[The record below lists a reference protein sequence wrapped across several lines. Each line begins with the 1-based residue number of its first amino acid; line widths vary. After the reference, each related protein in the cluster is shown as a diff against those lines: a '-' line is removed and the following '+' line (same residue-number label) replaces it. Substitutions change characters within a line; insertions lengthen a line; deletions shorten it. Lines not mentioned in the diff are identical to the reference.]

1 LLKYILVVPLKKD
14 SFQARRRRG
23 LKQAIDEAGDV
34 ELRELREAV
43 TSRQE
48 RVAQLE
54 LELFD
59 TRADLASFERE
70 MEDRLGLLKRQIE
83 RLERRIEESRRRAA
97 RRAQWGDRADS
108 PDTPEDVVEQF
119 RKTWKRSGRPSKPFI
134 KKKVNEATK
143 EELKTVYRRLAK
155 RFHPDLVR
163 DPGEKQWR
171 EEQMAKVNNA
181 YAENDMVALLAIEE
195 GAEWTPVTPVRSRE
209 EEIVEL
215 RSEIKRLDGIIAEL
229 ERSLRELINSDTV
242 KLMLDATIA
251 RKSGRDLLREMENA
265 LLARVTELQSE
276 LASIS

>member
-1 LLKYILVVPLKKD
+1 MKKS

-23 LKQAIDEAGDV
+23 LKQALDEAGDV
-34 ELRELREAV
+34 ELKELREAI

-48 RVAQLE
+48 RIAELE

-59 TRADLASFERE
+59 TRADLADFERE
-70 MEDRLGLLKRQIE
+70 AEERLGLLKRQIE
-83 RLERRIEESRRRAA
+83 RLESRIEEARRRAA

-119 RKTWKRSGRPSKPFI
+119 RKTWKRTGRPSKPSI
-134 KKKVNEATK
+134 KKEVSESTK

-163 DPGEKQWR
+163 DPEEKRWR
-171 EEQMAKVNNA
+171 EEQMTKVNTA
-181 YAENDMVALLAIEE
+181 YADHDMTALLAIEGSE
-195 GAEWTPVTPVRSRE
+195 TWTPVKSIQSRE

-215 RSEIKRLDGIIAEL
+215 RSEVKRLDGIISEL
-229 ERSLRELINSDTV
+229 ERTLRELINSDTV

-265 LLARVTELQSE
+265 LLARVAELQNE
-276 LASIS
+276 LSSIS